1 MLETL
6 KTKLTDTFTIW
17 AKRIDESEG
26 KGIEINMAT
35 EFSDILARNIIHIC
49 FGEDLSDDT
58 LELQVFEE
66 GVWKTKTV
74 TIKDSIFI
82 IVG

>member
-6 KTKLTDTFTIW
+6 KTKLIETFVMWTQTID
-17 AKRIDESEG
+17 KQG
-26 KGIEINMAT
+26 YIEINMAT

-49 FGEDLSDDT
+49 FGEDLSDEIIDI
-58 LELQVFEE
+58 QVCED
-66 GVWKTKTV
+66 GVWHKTKRTL
-74 TIKDSIFI
+74 KDSIYV

>member
-6 KTKLTDTFTIW
+6 KVKLVETFSKW
-17 AKRIDESEG
+17 EERILQSNG
-26 KGIEINMAT
+26 QGIEVNMAT

-49 FGEDLSDDT
+49 FGEDISDELIELDV
-58 LELQVFEE
+58 LED
-66 GVWKTKTV
+66 GTWKPKTMP
-74 TIKDSIFI
+74 IKDSIYI